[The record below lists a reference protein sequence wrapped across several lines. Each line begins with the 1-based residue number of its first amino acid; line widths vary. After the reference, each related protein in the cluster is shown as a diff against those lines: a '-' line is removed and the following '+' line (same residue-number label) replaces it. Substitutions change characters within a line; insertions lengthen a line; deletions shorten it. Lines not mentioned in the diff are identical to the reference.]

1 MQKELKLNSGQNTGY
16 EKKMDL
22 QMCL

>member
-1 MQKELKLNSGQNTGY
+1 MQKELKLNSGQNTGD

-22 QMCL
+22 QMRL